1 MEATFSI
8 RKSSSQ
14 ALTINWGMQP
24 TLAKNHEII
33 WFKHINK
40 HWYVRIDWKQ
50 FYSQILSDSCLSR
63 SLGLAS
69 MRPLLLRIPRQTN
82 FNILII
88 YIHKKKLL
96 LNQINSGFLAM
107 CRGFKEEEDPPAPEV
122 VVSRHRQ
129 VCVNRTSELSGC
141 NPHLT
146 FWSED

>member
-1 MEATFSI
+1 M
-8 RKSSSQ
+8 
-14 ALTINWGMQP
+14 LTTVFLVITPCFNSFIVTNRIFMK
-24 TLAKNHEII
+24 TRC
-33 WFKHINK
+33 
-40 HWYVRIDWKQ
+40 VRIDWKQ
-50 FYSQILSDSCLSR
+50 FYSQILSDPCLSR

-82 FNILII
+82 FNILNI
-88 YIHKKKLL
+88 YMHKKLL

-146 FWSED
+146 F